1 MAIKKNRLIYVVEDN
16 KIYNRIVSEHLKKNG
31 FSNIKSFESG
41 KECLKSLVKG
51 KYPEIVL
58 QDYTLGDMT
67 GLEVLR
73 KVKSVQPQTEFVFLT
88 ANESME
94 VAVNTI
100 KYGAYDYIIKDEV
113 ALEKMINKVNK
124 IGVLLDLNDKNKQIK
139 IFKIAFVIL
148 LALIVIL
155 ATVFIVYNPSFYD

>member
-1 MAIKKNRLIYVVEDN
+1 MAVKKNRLIYVVEDN
-16 KIYNRIVSEHLKKNG
+16 KIYNRIVTEQLKKNG
-31 FSNIKSFESG
+31 YSNIKSFVSG
-41 KECLKSLVKG
+41 KECLQSLEKG

-67 GLEVLR
+67 GLEVLKR
-73 KVKSVQPQTEFVFLT
+73 VKSVSSETEFVFLT

-113 ALEKMINKVNK
+113 ALEKVVNK
-124 IGVLLDLNDKNKQIK
+124 INKIGLLLDLNDKNKQIK
-139 IFKIAFVIL
+139 IFKIAFIML

-155 ATVFIVYNPSFYD
+155 AIVFVIFNPSFYD